1 MSTVLSL
8 DSGSSRQS
16 AFGAI
21 RATKQPIRKLN
32 IPSCIKNL
40 GIPENE
46 FVAALDEM
54 VDAAMADSCTA
65 TNPRVP
71 TREELKELF
80 MEAYRG
86 REI

>member
-1 MSTVLSL
+1 M
-8 DSGSSRQS
+8 R
-16 AFGAI
+16 
-21 RATKQPIRKLN
+21 
-32 IPSCIKNL
+32 SCIKNL

-71 TREELKELF
+71 TKEELKELF

>member
-1 MSTVLSL
+1 M
-8 DSGSSRQS
+8 
-16 AFGAI
+16 
-21 RATKQPIRKLN
+21 
-32 IPSCIKNL
+32 
-40 GIPENE
+40 
-46 FVAALDEM
+46 AALDEM

-71 TREELKELF
+71 TKEELKELF